1 MDAKDPARATLH
13 LLNVMKALRAPDGC
27 PWDIQRTPESLAPYI
42 IEEAAEVVDA
52 IESGD
57 PQAIKDETGDL
68 LLQVIFIAQIFQ
80 ERGLFDFG
88 AVADTISEK
97 LIRRHPHVFGDR
109 DRSLSGPELD
119 QQWEAIKNREQKT
132 VAERMNPLGHI
143 PSKLPALQK
152 AQKVLERARKNGLP
166 LPGHAAPRKK
176 PAEHSTADG
185 LGEALFALVIQA
197 NEAGLDAEQ
206 ILRRHIRKLLAELD
220 SLYATNGTFDAD
232 TESATEGISGRKL

>member
-1 MDAKDPARATLH
+1 MDAKDPARATLQ

-68 LLQVIFIAQIFQ
+68 LLQVVFIAQIFQ

-97 LIRRHPHVFGDR
+97 LVRRHPHVFGDR

-119 QQWEAIKNREQKT
+119 QQWEAIKNREQQT
-132 VAERMNPLGHI
+132 CAARMNPLGHI

-166 LPGHAAPRKK
+166 LPGPAAPRKK

-220 SLYATNGTFDAD
+220 SLYATNGPADAD